1 VNDFPG
7 YIEDLQDEPVAQ
19 QVHENTDVAN
29 KAEQLAREAAQK
41 IPQAAG
47 ALLGITGALVGSV
60 LSVVT
65 LVFLTLFLLVGWPD
79 LKRGALAMLPPGE
92 ARRVERVLNEVT
104 ETISYTLLGNLA
116 ISVIAGSVVWV
127 TAVIVGAPSPIV
139 LAIVVGLFDLIPQVG
154 SLIAAVIVVLITLA
168 GAGVAPAVVM
178 LLVILVYQQ
187 IENYLIQP
195 LVYGQAVELSG
206 FATIAAVMAGGAL
219 LGVVGAILAVP
230 VTASLKV
237 VFRELTSARRAR
249 MAALRGEPAEAG

>member
-1 VNDFPG
+1 
-7 YIEDLQDEPVAQ
+7 L
-19 QVHENTDVAN
+19 
-29 KAEQLAREAAQK
+29 
-41 IPQAAG
+41 
-47 ALLGITGALVGSV
+47 
-60 LSVVT
+60 
-65 LVFLTLFLLVGWPD
+65 
-79 LKRGALAMLPPGE
+79 LPPGE

-237 VFRELTSARRAR
+237 LFRELTSARRAR